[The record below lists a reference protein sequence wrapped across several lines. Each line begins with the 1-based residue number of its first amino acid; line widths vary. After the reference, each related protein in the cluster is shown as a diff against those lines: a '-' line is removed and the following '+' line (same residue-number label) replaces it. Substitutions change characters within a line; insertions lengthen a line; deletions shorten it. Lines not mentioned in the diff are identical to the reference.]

1 MNSVCITLSSVAIA
15 IALWLAWLTGKPV
28 NRPLLDR
35 KSEQALTAM
44 LPPDSE
50 EGNTTATYTGFA
62 LMLDDL
68 LADINAAQHHVHIQF
83 FKFETDCIAQR
94 IGDALAT
101 KAAQGVEVRLLYD
114 DIVNKSHKWY
124 YRTLSKQGVQV
135 QGFAPVHIPFLRKQ
149 DNYRNHR
156 KVVVIDGRT
165 GYLGGM
171 NIAERYLYGLDWGPW
186 RDTQMRIKGPAVAQ
200 LQLAFLSD
208 WCHATGQ
215 LLDRPAYFPKPVAAG
230 NSRIQILT
238 SGPLGNGPAIMHR
251 TVQMLDQSQE
261 YIYLESP
268 YFIPTPEVMQALC
281 RAAQRG
287 VDVRL
292 LLPARS
298 DRGVLV
304 LPASMSYVA
313 QALDAGAR
321 IGLYRSGFLHA
332 KTIVADDLTATVG
345 STNIDP
351 RSYLLDHEI
360 GAFVTDRNFALEIKR
375 QFLADE
381 AQSEYIDKTAW
392 AHRPIH
398 RKALERFARLFSS
411 QL

>member
-1 MNSVCITLSSVAIA
+1 MNPVCITLPAVAIA
-15 IALWLAWLTGKPV
+15 IALWLAWLTSKPV

-35 KSEQALTAM
+35 KTEQALTAM
-44 LPPDSE
+44 LPPHSE
-50 EGNTTATYTGFA
+50 QGNTTATYTGFA
-62 LMLDDL
+62 PMLDDL
-68 LADINAAQHHVHIQF
+68 LSDIAAAQHHIHVQF
-83 FKFETDCIAQR
+83 FKFEADCIAQR
-94 IGDALAT
+94 IGDALAH

-114 DIVNKSHKWY
+114 DIVNKNHKWY
-124 YRTLSKQGVQV
+124 YRTLSNQGIQV
-135 QGFAPVHIPFLRKQ
+135 QGFAPVYTPFLRKK

-156 KVVVIDGRT
+156 KVVVVDGRT

-171 NIAERYLYGLDWGPW
+171 NIAERYLYGLDWGSW

-200 LQLAFLSD
+200 LQQSFLSD
-208 WCHATGQ
+208 WCYATGQ
-215 LLDRPAYFPKPVAAG
+215 LLNRPAYFPEPIAAG
-230 NSRIQILT
+230 DSHIQILT
-238 SGPLGNGPAIMHR
+238 SGPIGNGPTIMHR
-251 TVQMLDQSQE
+251 IVQMFDQSNE

-281 RAAQRG
+281 QTAQRG

-298 DRGVLV
+298 DRGVII
-304 LPASMSYVA
+304 LPASMSYVE
-313 QALDAGAR
+313 QALASGAR
-321 IGLYRSGFLHA
+321 IGLYRNGFLHA
-332 KTIVADDLTATVG
+332 KTIVADDLIATVG

-351 RSYLLDHEI
+351 RSFLLDHEI

-381 AQSEYIDKTAW
+381 AQSEYIDKTTW
-392 AHRPIH
+392 THRPFH
-398 RKALERFARLFSS
+398 RKAMERFARLFSP